1 MRTNSAACALR
12 SSYNARLGGHAPG
25 DLRDAFSALD
35 AFQDW
40 EAGTPEPTVKLR
52 DGDPVRISKT

>member
-52 DGDPVRISKT
+52 DGDVP